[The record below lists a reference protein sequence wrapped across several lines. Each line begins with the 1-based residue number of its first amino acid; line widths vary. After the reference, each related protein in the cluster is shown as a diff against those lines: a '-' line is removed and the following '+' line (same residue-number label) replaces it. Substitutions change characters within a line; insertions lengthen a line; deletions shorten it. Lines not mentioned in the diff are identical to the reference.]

1 MAEPEP
7 ESETSIE
14 VADAGGSRSPNGQH
28 LFSTHIGGVAVFL
41 PDGGWNPA
49 LAVEVLEAG
58 SMTRHP
64 NGAWQAAGWR
74 MRVRGVPPDAPVT
87 MRRVGR

>member
-1 MAEPEP
+1 MVEPEAAA
-7 ESETSIE
+7 EAGIE
-14 VADAGGSRSPNGQH
+14 IADAGGSRSPNGQH
-28 LFSTHIGGVAVFL
+28 LFSTHVGGVAVFL

-49 LAVEVLEAG
+49 LAVDVRGVG
-58 SMTRHP
+58 SMTHHP

-74 MRVRGVPPDAPVT
+74 LRVHGVSPDAPVT